1 MTPSGWTKVS
11 VVVGT
16 CVGTSVALGVG
27 LDAVV
32 GLIVGTVTLFVLGV
46 RLVSNSV
53 VPDGIGDGGRVGV
66 FGNVEVDSLG
76 IVGSLDRA
84 STDFSNSWSG
94 FNSTLEHPRAASNK
108 MTPMKPVRMM
118 TLEEFR
124 IMPSKLMLRAI
135 RALKNPLCLR
145 SFSLASNQ

>member
-32 GLIVGTVTLFVLGV
+32 GLIVGTVTLFALGV
-46 RLVSNSV
+46 RLVANSG

-66 FGNVEVDSLG
+66 FGNVEVGNLAFA
-76 IVGSLDRA
+76 GSSILE
-84 STDFSNSWSG
+84 STVFSSSRSG
-94 FNSTLEHPRAASNK
+94 SNSTLEHPRTAINR
-108 MTPMKPVRMM
+108 MTPTKPFRIIIFD
-118 TLEEFR
+118 ECR
-124 IMPSKLMLRAI
+124 IMPSILMLGAVN
-135 RALKNPLCLR
+135 ALKNTNPEEL
-145 SFSLASNQ
+145 FHWFTK